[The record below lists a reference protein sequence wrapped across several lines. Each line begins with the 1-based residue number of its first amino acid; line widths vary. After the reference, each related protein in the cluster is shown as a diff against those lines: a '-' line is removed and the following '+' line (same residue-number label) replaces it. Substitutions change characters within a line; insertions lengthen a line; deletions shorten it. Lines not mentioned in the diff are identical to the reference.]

1 MIRTDAPS
9 KPANPVRATQFW
21 CTLHA
26 AALVLSLSCVASPV
40 HAAGQLVIGGGAL
53 SDDNPAHSAF
63 VAALSGDGPVVV
75 IPAASESPAESGS
88 YARGVLVAHG
98 VPPGRVH
105 VFPVA
110 ERDDISTP
118 AVDESGWAGN
128 AAAPALLAG
137 LEHLSGVWFSGG
149 DQTRIVRT
157 LRRAD
162 GKDTPLLRLIR
173 ERHAAGAVVGGSSA
187 GAAIMSEAMICG
199 GDGFRG
205 LLEPPTTRYA
215 ETEAEDDGRLY
226 LWKGLG
232 FFGAG
237 IVDQHFDQRARLG
250 RLVRALGET
259 GVRRGFGIDEDTA
272 LVVSGDARSAKVV
285 GSGGVTVLDAEHA
298 RFDLGGK
305 ALASGL
311 RLSLF
316 PAGAGFELQSLQPL
330 AGAGEPVKGKGGSAF
345 RPLEGGGMAF
355 PNPRIEQLLAV
366 ELLDNSAADS
376 VSRYSIDSRGR
387 VLQFRFF
394 ETPQSRGYW
403 RTAPD
408 GDRFTATAVGFDA
421 LRSDRGAMQE
431 RAVPATAA
439 APP

>member
-9 KPANPVRATQFW
+9 KPANPVRATQFR

-259 GVRRGFGIDEDTA
+259 RVRRGFGIDEDTA

-316 PAGAGFELQSLQPL
+316 PAGAGFDLQSLQPL

>member
-9 KPANPVRATQFW
+9 KPANPVRATQFR

-157 LRRAD
+157 LRTAD

-259 GVRRGFGIDEDTA
+259 RVRRGFGIDEDTA

-316 PAGAGFELQSLQPL
+316 PAGAGFDLQSLQPL

>member
-1 MIRTDAPS
+1 
-9 KPANPVRATQFW
+9 
-21 CTLHA
+21 
-26 AALVLSLSCVASPV
+26 
-40 HAAGQLVIGGGAL
+40 
-53 SDDNPAHSAF
+53 
-63 VAALSGDGPVVV
+63 
-75 IPAASESPAESGS
+75 
-88 YARGVLVAHG
+88 
-98 VPPGRVH
+98 VH

-157 LRRAD
+157 LRTAD

-316 PAGAGFELQSLQPL
+316 PAGAGFDLQSLQPL